1 MALFSQRHT
10 KGVHQN
16 NKPRD
21 HLTKESIILFHVIYY
36 LADVFFHMLHAMNW
50 MFWGGLCDSNDLH
63 QLCIHATGHKQ

>member
-21 HLTKESIILFHVIYY
+21 HLTNESIILFHVIYY
-36 LADVFFHMLHAMNW
+36 LADVFFHMLHAMN
-50 MFWGGLCDSNDLH
+50 
-63 QLCIHATGHKQ
+63 